1 MQFITEGEHLII
13 EADEGH
19 KLTNGGMPIL
29 RVRLGKEAS
38 IGEWKEITDEEA
50 EALKEELSKEE

>member
-1 MQFITEGEHLII
+1 MQFITDGAYLII

-38 IGEWKEITDEEA
+38 ISEWREITNEEA
-50 EALKEELSKEE
+50 EALKEELDKEE